1 MKKLIYSFIAI
12 AFILTA
18 STGATY
24 VLSSSEVPQG
34 HPILPPVKEA

>member
-1 MKKLIYSFIAI
+1 MKKLIYSFVAI

-18 STGATY
+18 SAGATC
-24 VLSSSEVPQG
+24 VFSSSDVPQG

>member
-1 MKKLIYSFIAI
+1 MKKLIYSFVII

-18 STGATY
+18 STGASY
-24 VLSSSEVPQG
+24 VLSSSDAPQG